1 MVRPASAPLD
11 EAPAPSSS
19 VLAAAAAVAAM
30 ATFCFLVGLA
40 FKSEATSGARVRP
53 AYT

>member
-19 VLAAAAAVAAM
+19 VLAAAAAM
-30 ATFCFLVGLA
+30 NTFRFLVGLA